1 MTMKTRSDDERTTK
15 LVAAVGARSGDN
27 IHCNEAHLV
36 FFDVSHVGLAD
47 ADYISGYL
55 LNNRKYFIHIV

>member
-1 MTMKTRSDDERTTK
+1 
-15 LVAAVGARSGDN
+15 LQ
-27 IHCNEAHLV
+27 LV